1 MMPLG
6 WRPPKPPRTIGPT
19 ATAVRRRRV
28 PAALRVIV
36 SLLLLV
42 LIGALLLMVSGAG
55 TSQRLTFQD
64 ALFTAVSALAV
75 TGLSTIT
82 PSTDLTFFGQVVLMG
97 LIQIG
102 GIGFMV
108 LAVGVL
114 RGLRRQVSLLDRQ
127 AMRDS
132 LGLSEA
138 IEFRTILRRVLV
150 SMLAVESVGAVLLWL
165 HWRSTLGDET
175 AAFYGLFHAVS
186 AFCNAGFSLFSP
198 AQFPAGIPR
207 DTLSLTILGGL
218 IVCGGLG
225 FPVLADVVEW
235 PTRRRLS
242 LHTRLTISVSAI
254 LIAVGAIGLLLAENR
269 SVGGALHGV
278 PWHQQVVLSVFQS
291 ISARTAG
298 FSVMANMQDLTAASQ
313 VLLIGL
319 MFIGTAP
326 ASMGG
331 GITTGTFVVLAL
343 AMWSYARRWQ
353 AIQVQRRRIPADTV
367 RRAAAVLLVALLVV
381 LGATWL
387 ILLEQPAPLDSAL
400 DSVVFEVVSAFSTT
414 GLSLSYTT
422 QLSGF
427 GLIVIMLCMLWGR
440 LGALTIIAALGEQL
454 PPERVEYPEERL
466 LLG

>member
-1 MMPLG
+1 MTAQPT
-6 WRPPKPPRTIGPT
+6 RPPRASGWTKRALHQRRMP
-19 ATAVRRRRV
+19 AV
-28 PAALRVIV
+28 ARVIGG
-36 SLLLLV
+36 LLV
-42 LIGALLLMVSGAG
+42 LVSIGTALLWVSGLG
-55 TSQRLTFQD
+55 TPQRLTFQD

-82 PSTDLTFFGQVVLMG
+82 PGADLTFFGQVVLMG

-114 RGLRRQVSLLDRQ
+114 RALRRQVSLFDRQ

-132 LGLSEA
+132 LGLSETM
-138 IEFRTILRRVLV
+138 EFRAVLRRVLV
-150 SMLAVESVGAVLLWL
+150 SMMAMESVGAVLLWL

-175 AAFYGLFHAVS
+175 AAFYGLFHSIS
-186 AFCNAGFSLFSP
+186 AFCNAGFSLFPP
-198 AQFPAGIPR
+198 AQFPSGIPR
-207 DTLSLTILGGL
+207 DTLSLAIIGGL
-218 IVCGGLG
+218 IVVGGLG
-225 FPVLADVVEW
+225 FPVLADLVEW
-235 PTRRRLS
+235 PARRRLS
-242 LHTRLTISVSAI
+242 LHARLTIYAAVI
-254 LIAVGAIGLLLAENR
+254 LIAGGAIGLMLAENR
-269 SVGGALHGV
+269 PGGSLIGV
-278 PWHQQVVLSVFQS
+278 PWHQQIVLSGFQS
-291 ISARTAG
+291 IAARTAG
-298 FSVMANMQDLTAASQ
+298 FSVMANMQQLTAASQ

-331 GITTGTFVVLAL
+331 GITTGTLIVLTL
-343 AMWSYARRWQ
+343 AMWSYARRLRSV
-353 AIQVQRRRIPADTV
+353 QVRKRTIPADAV

-387 ILLEQPAPLDSAL
+387 ILLEQPAPLDS
-400 DSVVFEVVSAFSTT
+400 VVFEVVSAFSTT

-422 QLSGF
+422 QLSSF
-427 GLIVIMLCMLWGR
+427 GLLIIMLCMLWGR
-440 LGALTIIAALGEQL
+440 LGALTIVAALGEQR

>member
-1 MMPLG
+1 MPQLL
-6 WRPPKPPRTIGPT
+6 WPPRTIGRGVT
-19 ATAVRRRRV
+19 TVRKRRR

-42 LIGALLLMVSGAG
+42 LIGTALLWISGLG
-55 TSQRLTFQD
+55 TPQQLTLLE
-64 ALFTAVSALAV
+64 ALFTAISALAV
-75 TGLSTIT
+75 TGLSTIS
-82 PSTDLTFFGQVVLMG
+82 PNADLTFFGQVVLMV

-114 RGLRRQVSLLDRQ
+114 RALRRQVSLLDRQ

-138 IEFRTILRRVLV
+138 IEFRMILRRVVL
-150 SMLAVESVGAVLLWL
+150 SMLAVESVGALLLWL
-165 HWRSTLGDET
+165 HWRSSLGDET

-186 AFCNAGFSLFSP
+186 AFCNAGFSLFNP
-198 AQFPAGIPR
+198 AQYPAGIPR
-207 DTLSLTILGGL
+207 DTVSLIILGGL
-218 IVCGGLG
+218 IVAGGLG

-235 PTRRRLS
+235 PTRQRLS
-242 LHTRLTISVSAI
+242 LHTRLTISVAAI
-254 LIAVGAIGLLLAENR
+254 LIAVGTIGLLLAENR
-269 SVGGALHGV
+269 LGGALNGV
-278 PWHQQVVLSVFQS
+278 PWHEQIVLSLFQS

-298 FSVMANMQDLTAASQ
+298 FSVMANMQELTAASQ

-331 GITTGTFVVLAL
+331 GITTGTLAVLAL
-343 AMWSYARRWQ
+343 AMWSYARQLRS
-353 AIQVQRRRIPADTV
+353 IQVRKRQIPVEAV
-367 RRAAAVLLVALLVV
+367 RRASAVLLVALLVV
-381 LGATWL
+381 AGATWL
-387 ILLEQPAPLDSAL
+387 ILLERPAPL

-422 QLSGF
+422 QLSSF
-427 GLIVIMLCMLWGR
+427 GLVVIMLCMLWGR
-440 LGALTIIAALGEQL
+440 LGALTIIAALGEQR

>member
-1 MMPLG
+1 MPAKPGQAIGQAMMTVRKRRIP
-6 WRPPKPPRTIGPT
+6 
-19 ATAVRRRRV
+19 AAVR
-28 PAALRVIV
+28 VIA

-42 LIGALLLMVSGAG
+42 LIGTLLLWVSGVG
-55 TSQRLTFQD
+55 TPQRLTLPE

-82 PSTDLTFFGQVVLMG
+82 PGTDLTFFGQVVLMV

-108 LAVGVL
+108 LAVGIL
-114 RGLRRQVSLLDRQ
+114 RALRRQVSLLDRQ

-138 IEFRTILRRVLV
+138 IEFRTVLRRVLI
-150 SMLAVESVGAVLLWL
+150 SMLAVESFGAMLLWL

-186 AFCNAGFSLFSP
+186 AFCNAGFSLFNP
-198 AQFPAGIPR
+198 AQYPAGIPR
-207 DTLSLTILGGL
+207 DSMTLLIMGGL

-235 PTRRRLS
+235 PRRRRLS
-242 LHTRLTISVSAI
+242 LHARLTIYTSVI
-254 LIAVGAIGLLLAENR
+254 LIVAGAIGLLLAENR
-269 SVGGALHGV
+269 PGGALSGV
-278 PWHQQVVLSVFQS
+278 PWQQQIVLTVFQS

-298 FSVMANMQDLTAASQ
+298 FSVMANMQQLTAASQ
-313 VLLIGL
+313 VLLTGL

-331 GITTGTFVVLAL
+331 GITTGTLIVLAL
-343 AMWSYARRWQ
+343 AMWSYARRRRSV
-353 AIQVQRRRIPADTV
+353 QVQKRQIPESAV

-381 LGATWL
+381 AGATWL
-387 ILLEQPAPLDSAL
+387 ILLEQPAPL

-414 GLSLSYTT
+414 GLSLSYTA

-427 GLIVIMLCMLWGR
+427 GLMVIMLCMLWGR
-440 LGALTIIAALGEQL
+440 LGVLTIIAALGEQR
-454 PPERVEYPEERL
+454 PSERVEYPEERL

>member
-1 MMPLG
+1 MPPQML
-6 WRPPKPPRTIGPT
+6 RSPRT
-19 ATAVRRRRV
+19 RRRRQISAV
-28 PAALRVIV
+28 VRVIGG
-36 SLLLLV
+36 LLV
-42 LIGALLLMVSGAG
+42 LVAIGTTLLWVSGLG
-55 TSQRLTFQD
+55 TPQMLTWQE

-82 PSTDLTFFGQVVLMG
+82 PGADLTFFGQVVLMA

-114 RGLRRQVSLLDRQ
+114 RVLRRQVSLFDRQ

-132 LGLSEA
+132 LGLSEKM
-138 IEFRTILRRVLV
+138 EFRAVLRRVLI
-150 SMLAVESVGAVLLWL
+150 SMMAAESIGAVLLWL

-175 AAFYGLFHAVS
+175 AAFYGLFHAIS

-198 AQFPAGIPR
+198 AQFPSGIPR
-207 DTLSLTILGGL
+207 DTLSLFILGGL
-218 IVCGGLG
+218 IVLGGLG
-225 FPVLADVVEW
+225 FPVLADLVEW
-235 PTRRRLS
+235 PRRRRLS
-242 LHTRLTISVSAI
+242 LHARLTLSVSVI
-254 LIAVGAIGLLLAENR
+254 LIAVGTIGFLLAENR
-269 SVGGALHGV
+269 PGGNLIGI
-278 PWHQQVVLSVFQS
+278 PWHQQIVLSGFQS
-291 ISARTAG
+291 IAARTAG
-298 FSVMANMQDLTAASQ
+298 FSVIGNMQQLLPASQ

-331 GITTGTFVVLAL
+331 GITTGTLIVLAL
-343 AMWSYARRWQ
+343 AMWSYARRLRS
-353 AIQVQRRRIPADTV
+353 IQVQQRQIPADAV

-387 ILLEQPAPLDSAL
+387 ILLEQPAPLDS
-400 DSVVFEVVSAFSTT
+400 VVFEVVSAFSTT

-422 QLSGF
+422 QLSSF
-427 GLIVIMLCMLWGR
+427 GLLIIILCMLWGR
-440 LGALTIIAALGEQL
+440 LGALTIVVALGEQR

>member
-1 MMPLG
+1 MP
-6 WRPPKPPRTIGPT
+6 
-19 ATAVRRRRV
+19 AV
-28 PAALRVIV
+28 LRVIGG
-36 SLLLLV
+36 LLLLV
-42 LIGALLLMVSGAG
+42 LIGTALLWISGLG
-55 TSQRLTFQD
+55 TPQMLTFQE
-64 ALFTAVSALAV
+64 ALFSAVSALAV
-75 TGLSTIT
+75 TGLSIIT
-82 PSTDLTFFGQVVLMG
+82 PSTDLTFFGQVVLML

-108 LAVGVL
+108 MAVVIL
-114 RGLRRQVSLLDRQ
+114 HAMRRQVSLFDRQ

-132 LGLSEA
+132 LGLSEKM
-138 IEFRTILRRVLV
+138 EFRTILRRVLV
-150 SMLAVESVGAVLLWL
+150 SMLAVESIGAILLWL
-165 HWRSTLGDET
+165 HWRPTLGNET

-186 AFCNAGFSLFSP
+186 AFCNAGFSLFNP

-207 DTLSLTILGGL
+207 DTVSLTILGGL

-235 PTRRRLS
+235 PTRKRLS
-242 LHTRLTISVSAI
+242 LHTRLTISVSAL
-254 LIAVGAIGLLLAENR
+254 LIAAGMIGLLLAENR
-269 SVGGALHGV
+269 WNGALSGV
-278 PWHQQVVLSVFQS
+278 PWHQQIVLSAFQS
-291 ISARTAG
+291 IAARTAG
-298 FSVMANMQDLTAASQ
+298 FSVMANMQELTAASQ

-343 AMWSYARRWQ
+343 AMWSYARRLRSV
-353 AIQVQRRRIPADTV
+353 QVQKRQIPADAV

-381 LGATWL
+381 IGATWL
-387 ILLEQPAPLDSAL
+387 ILLEQPAPL

-414 GLSLSYTT
+414 GLSLSFTA

-440 LGALTIIAALGEQL
+440 LGALTIIAALGEQR